1 MVIPCNDC
9 DLYQDASLLS
19 KDLTREHNWRLPR
32 DAGQVLKG
40 IFYDTVDVLISCLIS
55 TSSISAVETSDIT
68 YSRYFEV

>member
-19 KDLTREHNWRLPR
+19 KDLTREHNERLPR

-40 IFYDTVDVLISCLIS
+40 IFYDTVDVPLVV
-55 TSSISAVETSDIT
+55 SSVPPPSQL
-68 YSRYFEV
+68 

>member
-40 IFYDTVDVLISCLIS
+40 IFYDTVDVPLVV
-55 TSSISAVETSDIT
+55 SSVPPPSQL
-68 YSRYFEV
+68 

>member
-19 KDLTREHNWRLPR
+19 KDLTREHNWRLPG

-40 IFYDTVDVLISCLIS
+40 IFYDTVDVPLVV
-55 TSSISAVETSDIT
+55 SSVPPPSQL
-68 YSRYFEV
+68 

>member
-40 IFYDTVDVLISCLIS
+40 IFYDTFDVPLVV
-55 TSSISAVETSDIT
+55 SSVPPPSQL
-68 YSRYFEV
+68 